1 MRRRLRI
8 GGTSGVTL
16 LLSCILSVACCITVL
31 LMPVQAVVNT
41 TSSQTPTV
49 PLNDTPTPTP
59 SHTPTSTPCPT
70 PTASSTPFIVC
81 TPPACGTDEQLH
93 CPTYCPGG
101 CGYICITNTP
111 RMHTPV
117 PRMPLEVIAP
127 DNVHLLKP
135 LVVIYPNA
143 RLTDLA
149 FRGNTEIVTV
159 GYTDN
164 RISRWDLHS
173 GYEIGQLGADS
184 GGALAISVAVSPD
197 RSLVATGGGAWDR
210 RVRLWDVR
218 SGAMRDLG
226 YHDDIIRGL
235 AFSPNGKLL
244 ASGDGADDV
253 QIWDV
258 KSGQPVIGFRG
269 DVSQYGQGFA
279 NLHWLDGE
287 TIAAAGN
294 HAIYWW
300 DVTTGVLRE
309 RLPIPTGAPFFVDV
323 AFGQNTDRLA
333 AAAQDDVV
341 YFWDRASGAWAT
353 WPVAP
358 AVRLNEVAFSPDA
371 QVLATGSFEDGLFLW
386 DVAQQ
391 ELLARRAYPADDVVD
406 LEFSPDGRF
415 LAAIGW
421 DMTVWLWGIPSD
433 TPPAVPE
440 GSTLILLGIGAA
452 GLAGYVALYLRA
464 QRRTGTM

>member
-1 MRRRLRI
+1 
-8 GGTSGVTL
+8 
-16 LLSCILSVACCITVL
+16 
-31 LMPVQAVVNT
+31 
-41 TSSQTPTV
+41 
-49 PLNDTPTPTP
+49 
-59 SHTPTSTPCPT
+59 
-70 PTASSTPFIVC
+70 
-81 TPPACGTDEQLH
+81 
-93 CPTYCPGG
+93 
-101 CGYICITNTP
+101 
-111 RMHTPV
+111 MHTPV
-117 PRMPLEVIAP
+117 PRLPLEVIAP

-149 FRGNTEIVTV
+149 FRGNAEIVTV
-159 GYTDN
+159 GLID
-164 RISRWDLHS
+164 RISRWDLHT
-173 GYEIGQLGADS
+173 GHEMARLDLDGENETAYCVETN
-184 GGALAISVAVSPD
+184 PD
-197 RSLVATGGGAWDR
+197 RSLIASGIAEGVL
-210 RVRLWDVR
+210 LWDVKT
-218 SGAMRDLG
+218 GATRE
-226 YHDDIIRGL
+226 IRQQEHRPVGL

-244 ASGDGADDV
+244 ASGDNGDYV
-253 QIWDV
+253 YIWDLE
-258 KSGQPVIGFRG
+258 KGQPIVRFEG
-269 DVSQYGQGFA
+269 DVPHYRQRFA

-300 DVTTGVLRE
+300 DVTTGQLRE

-323 AFGQNTDRLA
+323 AFGQITDRLA
-333 AAAQDDVV
+333 AAAQDGVV

-358 AVRLNEVAFSPDA
+358 EIRLNKVAFSPDA
-371 QVLATGSFEDGLFLW
+371 QVLAAGSFEDGLFLW

-406 LEFSPDGRF
+406 LEFSPDGRY

-421 DMTVWLWGIPSD
+421 DMTIWLWGIPSD

-440 GSTLILLGIGAA
+440 GSTLILLGVGAA
-452 GLAGYVALYLRA
+452 GLAGYVALHLRA